1 MIFFVDIVKH
11 ISFSSIMNVNCQK
24 VDHLMTQ
31 NQCCRDQSKSLPIG
45 QSMIATIGDQAITD
59 PPTLASLDERAFVD
73 GQIVEAIGR
82 SRAIILAGGKI
93 VEMVKKKLCIAK
105 FS

>member
-1 MIFFVDIVKH
+1 
-11 ISFSSIMNVNCQK
+11 
-24 VDHLMTQ
+24 
-31 NQCCRDQSKSLPIG
+31 
-45 QSMIATIGDQAITD
+45 MIATIGDQAITD

-73 GQIVEAIGR
+73 RQIVEAIGR

>member
-1 MIFFVDIVKH
+1 VASYSDRTLFDPK
-11 ISFSSIMNVNCQK
+11 
-24 VDHLMTQ
+24 
-31 NQCCRDQSKSLPIG
+31 QCCRDQSKSLPIG

-93 VEMVKKKLCIAK
+93 VEMVKKSCVLQNFHSK
-105 FS
+105 